1 MVRIEEVGD
10 TVVDEAI
17 DGART
22 ERLIVEYEHWN
33 GSAADFCRQRGVSR
47 GSLALW
53 RRCCGGGAVVKAAQ
67 VRRMKQVEGSGSRQ
81 MWTQCVLV
89 LVNR

>member
-33 GSAADFCRQRGVSR
+33 GSAADFCRQRGVSK
-47 GSLALW
+47 GSLALA
-53 RRCCGGGAVVKAAQ
+53 AVL
-67 VRRMKQVEGSGSRQ
+67 
-81 MWTQCVLV
+81 W
-89 LVNR
+89 